1 MCGYLYK
8 DNYIKKILQVK
19 VPTIIVWCVFSAM
32 CAIIFNLL
40 IQETVSVGDVLLC
53 FTGNRIL
60 NWFFASLILHYL
72 LFIIS
77 VKLAKDKVN
86 TVCVITFVMTCVYM
100 ISFRVLVKRTSWYAS
115 SLAFPTGVYI
125 AYCYSK
131 DQTRIC
137 KIFQEHQKHIVLV
150 VLLFTFF
157 FSGVFLTGMTL
168 EVRLIRLFCELI
180 SAEVFAV
187 AGILLCCN
195 KKSKGILS
203 WCGRKSAQILFMQN
217 ISLYAFRNTLIWVRN
232 DFLFVFCIVILEFL
246 LVFITDP
253 VYEKL
258 KNIIERKTLK

>member
-1 MCGYLYK
+1 MMCGYLYK

-53 FTGNRIL
+53 FIGNRIL
-60 NWFFASLILHYL
+60 NWFFASLILHCL

-86 TVCVITFVMTCVYM
+86 TVSVITFVMTCVYM
-100 ISFRVLVKRTSWYAS
+100 IAFRVLVKRTSWYAS

-157 FSGVFLTGMTL
+157 FSGFFLTGMTL

-195 KKSKGILS
+195 KKSKGDPIMV
-203 WCGRKSAQILFMQN
+203 WKEKRTDTF
-217 ISLYAFRNTLIWVRN
+217 YAKYL
-232 DFLFVFCIVILEFL
+232 
-246 LVFITDP
+246 P
-253 VYEKL
+253 VCVSQYIDL
-258 KNIIERKTLK
+258 G